1 MLRDRT
7 GQDSN
12 FKNFDGTGQDNS
24 QTNGTG
30 RDRIDL
36 GGNSD
41 GTGQDR
47 DPVLSCPVPQDRI
60 DPVTSP
66 EKIKIKIGVRMK
78 EGIARKADS
87 LATALAAAGVSVVA
101 ETLH

>member
-12 FKNFDGTGQDNS
+12 LKNFDGTGQDNS

-66 EKIKIKIGVRMK
+66 GYFFVDIIFSINSENKLNSNV
-78 EGIARKADS
+78 
-87 LATALAAAGVSVVA
+87 
-101 ETLH
+101 